1 MEGRVLFQRDYVCSF
16 VTAVISIREKLKATK
31 PEKPPAFYGLLFSQP
46 LQKQAF
52 DGSQKQKPDTLCVS
66 GFVAFVGMARFE
78 LATPRP
84 PDGYSK
90 PC

>member
-1 MEGRVLFQRDYVCSF
+1 
-16 VTAVISIREKLKATK
+16 VISIREKLKATK

-66 GFVAFVGMARFE
+66 GFIAFVAVW
-78 LATPRP
+78 
-84 PDGYSK
+84 
-90 PC
+90 